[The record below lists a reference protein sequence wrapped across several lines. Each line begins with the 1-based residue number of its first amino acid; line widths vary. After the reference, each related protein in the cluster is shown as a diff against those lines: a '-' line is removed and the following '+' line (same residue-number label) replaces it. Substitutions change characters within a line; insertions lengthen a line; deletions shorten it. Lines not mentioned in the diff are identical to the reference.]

1 MAASSFALACDA
13 LARERDRVFIQRVA
27 ADYNLNYEELA
38 AKYLTCAESAIKVPK
53 TYKKR
58 EPKSVTVVTDKPT
71 KEPKAKAEKQC
82 CTAQTSKKEGCKFSA
97 LKGEV
102 FCKRHLKQAMGEEEP
117 SVKKASKKGPD
128 PVHTH
133 VMTTETHA
141 DCDLCQSHGNP
152 LDEAPVAFEVVTPH
166 CGPVKPAPEPVPAPA
181 SVRDRLAAM
190 LEEADASDDEEGSE
204 MGCDEEDYE
213 EED

>member
-13 LARERDRVFIQRVA
+13 LARERDRVFLVQIA

-58 EPKSVTVVTDKPT
+58 EPKSVTVVTDKP
-71 KEPKAKAEKQC
+71 AKADKQC
-82 CTAQTSKKEGCKFSA
+82 CTALTSKKEGCKFSA

-102 FCKRHLKQAMGEEEP
+102 FCKRHLKQSLGADEP

-133 VMTTETHA
+133 PMTVETHA

-152 LDEAPVAFEVVTPH
+152 LDEAPVVFEVVTPH
-166 CGPVKPAPEPVPAPA
+166 CGPVKPAPAPI

-190 LEEADASDDEEGSE
+190 LDDAEESDEE
-204 MGCDEEDYE
+204 GCDEEEYE